1 MINNVHYSKDLEEAI
16 IGACLLEQTGFGR
29 TYGLVTEDDFYHDD
43 YKSVF
48 SCMAQMF
55 DNSLPI
61 DMITVAVLMGEKGIK
76 VTYPNI
82 PALLC
87 KITTNVVSTA
97 HLEYH
102 CFLLKN
108 MWRKREIEKL
118 TNSGA
123 DHTADARDQIQYI
136 NDQILNIEGN
146 QIKKEWHTMDELMYE
161 LIRHQD
167 EIKAGNKQ
175 FITSAFKAIDKENGG
190 FAAGNLVIIGARPSV
205 GKSALM
211 GKMAMTIAKSGKKVG
226 IVSLEMNNVEIAA
239 RLSSLETDIE
249 FYRIYRNLFE
259 DERQGQR
266 FYEIVSTDLARLPIY
281 VSDKTKVD
289 LNEIK
294 AKAAKLKRS
303 HGLDCLMIDYLQL
316 VGGSAETRN
325 FNREQEVA
333 RISRGLKLLAMDMQ
347 IPVVVLCQLNRQS
360 TLRKG
365 TGRYPQL
372 SDLRES
378 GSLEQDA
385 DVVMMLHRDW
395 LLEGF
400 QADANGNST
409 EFKADLLVQKWRNGA
424 TCHLE
429 LEFEPKK
436 MKFKEQHVFTHVPR
450 QITEEDDPFP
460 PFKN

>member
-1 MINNVHYSKDLEEAI
+1 MIDNVHFSKELEESI
-16 IGACLLEQTGFGR
+16 LGACLLEQTGFGR
-29 TYGLVTEDDFYHDD
+29 TYGLLKEDNFYYEDNRAV
-43 YKSVF
+43 YSF
-48 SCMAQMF
+48 MAKMF
-55 DNSLPI
+55 EDSLPI
-61 DMITVAVLMGEKGIK
+61 DIITVSVNMDAKGVK
-76 VTYPNI
+76 VNY
-82 PALLC
+82 
-87 KITTNVVSTA
+87 TNTPSFLTMVTKNVCSTA
-97 HLEYH
+97 HVEYH

-118 TNSGA
+118 TNSGS
-123 DHTADARDQIQYI
+123 DYTEDARDQIQYI
-136 NDQILNIEGN
+136 NEQILNIEGN
-146 QIKKEWHTMDELMYE
+146 QIKKEWHTMDELMFE
-161 LIRHQD
+161 LIKHQD
-167 EIKAGNKQ
+167 EISQRKKE
-175 FITSAFKAIDKENGG
+175 FITTGFKKIDHENGG
-190 FAAGNLVIIGARPSV
+190 FAVGNLIIIGARPSV

-211 GKMAMTIAKSGKKVG
+211 GKMAMTIAKAQKKVG
-226 IVSLEMNNVEIAA
+226 VISLEMNNIEIAA

-259 DERQGQR
+259 DEKQGQR
-266 FYEIVSTDLARLPIY
+266 FYDIAATDLASLPIF

-303 HGLDCLMIDYLQL
+303 NGLDILMIDYLQL
-316 VGGSAETRN
+316 VSSNDTKN

-347 IPVVVLCQLNRQS
+347 IPIVVLCQLNRQS
-360 TLRKG
+360 ILRKG

-400 QADANGNST
+400 QEDTNGNST

-436 MKFKEQHVFTHVPR
+436 MKFKEQQVFTHVPR
-450 QITEEDDPFP
+450 QISEEP
-460 PFKN
+460 PF

>member
-1 MINNVHYSKDLEEAI
+1 MINNVHYSKELEEAV

-29 TYGLVTEDDFYHDD
+29 TYGLITEEDFYFDD
-43 YKSVF
+43 NKAVYSFMAGMFKDSV
-48 SCMAQMF
+48 
-55 DNSLPI
+55 PI
-61 DMITVAVLMGEKGIK
+61 DMITVSVLMDEKGVK
-76 VTYPNI
+76 VKYVNI

-87 KITTNVVSTA
+87 HITTSIVSTA
-97 HLEYH
+97 HIEYH
-102 CFLLKN
+102 CYLLKN

-123 DHTADARDQIQYI
+123 DHTIEAKEQLQYI
-136 NDQILNIEGN
+136 NEQVLNIEGN

-161 LIRHQD
+161 LIKHQD
-167 EIKAGNKQ
+167 QVKSGEKQ
-175 FITSAFKAIDKENGG
+175 FITTGFKAIDKENGG
-190 FAAGNLVIIGARPSV
+190 FSEGNLIIIGARPSV

-211 GKMAMTIAKSGKKVG
+211 GKMAMTIAKAGKKVG
-226 IVSLEMNNVEIAA
+226 IISLEMNNVEIAA

-259 DERQGQR
+259 DEKQGQR
-266 FYEIVSTDLARLPIY
+266 FYEIVSTDLASLPIF

-303 HGLDCLMIDYLQL
+303 NGLDILMVDYLQL
-316 VGGSAETRN
+316 VGSSMENRN

-333 RISRGLKLLAMDMQ
+333 RISRGLKLLAMEMK
-347 IPVVVLCQLNRQS
+347 IPIVVLCQLNRNS

-400 QADANGNST
+400 QQDANGLST

-436 MKFKEQHVFTHVPR
+436 MKFKEQHVFAHVPR
-450 QITEEDDPFP
+450 ETFDNEPP
-460 PFKN
+460 PF